1 MALAVPLLFGVDAPQ
16 VLLSRN
22 ARVYMAARS
31 EAKATAAIE
40 ELKTS
45 TKKDNIHWLRLD
57 LGDLTSV
64 RRAAEEFMEKETEL
78 HVLFNNGYGWMS
90 YYYSDQLLANAP

>member
-1 MALAVPLLFGVDAPQ
+1 MTLTVPLLFGVDGLGQ
-16 VLLSRN
+16 VLLSHN

-45 TKKDNIHWLRLD
+45 TKKDNIHWLKLD

-64 RRAAEEFMEKETEL
+64 RRAAEEFMEKEPEL
-78 HVLFNNGYGWMS
+78 HVLFNNGYELN
-90 YYYSDQLLANAP
+90 LLLLP

>member
-1 MALAVPLLFGVDAPQ
+1 MTLILPLPFGVDGPQ

-31 EAKATAAIE
+31 EAKATAATE
-40 ELKTS
+40 DLKTS
-45 TKKDNIHWLRLD
+45 TKKDNIHWLKLD

-64 RRAAEEFMEKETEL
+64 RRAAEEFMEKEPEL
-78 HVLFNNGYGWMS
+78 HVLFNNGYELN
-90 YYYSDQLLANAP
+90 LLLLL